1 MIGALGA
8 DYDKHGEDT
17 MSALK
22 AIVVAALAIA
32 FSVGGAAAQS
42 EKWKKIRI
50 GTEGEYPPF
59 NFIDSNKQIQGFD
72 IDIAK
77 ALCEK
82 LKAECTFVAQDW
94 DGIIPALVAGK
105 YDAIV
110 ASMSITEERKKRID
124 FTDKY
129 YHTPAVFVA
138 PTKAGL
144 KDVSPAALK
153 GKTLGAQSST
163 IHSGYLEDNY
173 KGSTLKFYKSQDE
186 ANADLAAGR
195 LDAVLADKVA
205 LNDWLKKPDAK
216 CCAIAGPDLTYGGGV
231 GIGLR
236 KEDQDLKSQFN
247 KAIKEILADGTYKK
261 INDKYFTFSIY
272 GP

>member
-1 MIGALGA
+1 MSLKLAYAARSFSNVFRAGF
-8 DYDKHGEDT
+8 DNHGEGT
-17 MSALK
+17 MSTLK

-32 FSVGGAAAQS
+32 FSIGGAAAQR

-129 YHTPAVFVA
+129 YHTPAVFVVGRMFFF
-138 PTKAGL
+138 PGAGGCISQ
-144 KDVSPAALK
+144 V
-153 GKTLGAQSST
+153 QSSFPGGNVVLDCNNLTDPIVEQARMGRICT
-163 IHSGYLEDNY
+163 IGSGEAGHDACPPIVAVEPRTW
-173 KGSTLKFYKSQDE
+173 GS
-186 ANADLAAGR
+186 
-195 LDAVLADKVA
+195 
-205 LNDWLKKPDAK
+205 
-216 CCAIAGPDLTYGGGV
+216 I
-231 GIGLR
+231 
-236 KEDQDLKSQFN
+236 
-247 KAIKEILADGTYKK
+247 KAQY
-261 INDKYFTFSIY
+261 N
-272 GP
+272 